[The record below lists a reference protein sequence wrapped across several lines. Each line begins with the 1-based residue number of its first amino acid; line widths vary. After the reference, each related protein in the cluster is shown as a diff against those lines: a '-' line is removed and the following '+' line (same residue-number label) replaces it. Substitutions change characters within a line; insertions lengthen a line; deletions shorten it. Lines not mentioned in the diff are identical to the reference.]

1 VSRCY
6 KRFNHEFLGLG
17 NDGSNTAR
25 QAAMATQGCPALL
38 AIDPAWYLDTR
49 ATDHLT
55 GELDWLHMREPY
67 IGHDHVHTA
76 NGTGMRIS
84 HIGQSSI
91 PTHTPTPLHLKN
103 VLHVPEVT
111 RNLMSV
117 KKLTLD
123 NNVFVEF
130 HPNDVFVKDW
140 DSREIIIS
148 GQSRGGLYPIGA
160 PPSSTSF

>member
-1 VSRCY
+1 V
-6 KRFNHEFLGLG
+6 GLG
-17 NDGSNTAR
+17 NDGSNMAR
-25 QAAMATQGCPALL
+25 QVAMATQGRPAPPTV
-38 AIDPAWYLDTR
+38 DPTWYLDIG
-49 ATDHLT
+49 AMDHLT
-55 GELDWLHMREPY
+55 GELNRLHMRKPY
-67 IGHDHVHTA
+67 TRHDHVHTT

-84 HIGQSSI
+84 HTGQSSI

-111 RNLMSV
+111 RNLMFV

-140 DSREIIIS
+140 GSREIVIS
-148 GQSRGGLYPIGA
+148 GQS
-160 PPSSTSF
+160 